1 MKKAAMALTLLGTGA
16 LIAAVAQSNKP
27 IVVGSVGQ
35 PVSLASGKISD
46 GNSIFVQQQI
56 YDRLLEFKAGTAE
69 VMPGLALSARPNAN
83 ATSWLFTLRG
93 GVRFHDN
100 TVLDAKA
107 VKANFDF
114 WWDDTRA
121 GFFKSGNS
129 IVPDI
134 FEAYKSG
141 KSLIK
146 SVEVVNNLQIRVNMN
161 SPFANLDE
169 VFATGYFGIVSPTAL
184 AKFGEDK
191 YGSANTLAVGTGPFV
206 VKSWQ
211 TGDRILLEANKNY
224 WRKGLPKAPGMIV
237 RFISDAAARVAELRA
252 GNIDM
257 IPTGALPYDTLPA
270 LKADA
275 NVKPLFR
282 PGFNVGYLAL
292 NQVAEF
298 GGAKNPLANQKV
310 RLAVASAIDKKSLVN
325 SFYGEYGVTNAYL
338 PPVVMNWSYP
348 KNQKDYVFNPEAA
361 KKLLAEAGYPNGFSM
376 ELWYMPVS
384 RPYFPN
390 AKPLAETMAKDLAAV
405 GIKVELK
412 SKDWGAYLDDVD
424 AGKFQA
430 YMLGWTG
437 DYNDP
442 DNFYTPLIGPGTSK
456 ETGYSNPKLFALL
469 DEARKATTKAKK
481 GELYGQVA
489 DILFDDI
496 VKMPIVH
503 SRPLLAQ
510 RAAVEG
516 WIPGPLGSEPLSE
529 VTVK

>member
-1 MKKAAMALTLLGTGA
+1 MKKAALALTLLGAGA
-16 LIAAVAQSNKP
+16 LVAATAQSSKP

-56 YDRLLEFKAGTAE
+56 YDRLLDFK
-69 VMPGLALSARPNAN
+69 PGSTDVIPALATSARPNKN
-83 ATSWLFTLRG
+83 ATSWTFTLRT
-93 GVRFHDN
+93 GVKFHDG
-100 TVLDAKA
+100 TVFDANA

-114 WWDDTRA
+114 WWDDTRKE
-121 GFFKSGNS
+121 FFKSGNS
-129 IVPDI
+129 IVLDI
-134 FEAYKSG
+134 FEGYKSG

-146 SVEVVNNLQIRVNMN
+146 NVVVESAYRVRVDMN

-169 VFATGYFGIVSPTAL
+169 VFATGYFGIVSPAAL
-184 AKFGEDK
+184 KKFGEDK
-191 YGSANTLAVGTGPFV
+191 YGSAATLAVGTGPFI

-224 WRKGLPKAPGMIV
+224 WKKGFPKAPGMIV

-257 IPTGALPYDTLPA
+257 IPTGALPYDVLPTL
-270 LKADA
+270 KSDK
-275 NVKPLFR
+275 NVAPVFR

-310 RLAVASAIDKKSLVN
+310 RLAVASAINKKALVE
-325 SFYGEYGVTNAYL
+325 SFYGEYGTTNAYL
-338 PPVVMNWSYP
+338 PPLVMNWSYP
-348 KNQKDYVFNPEAA
+348 KNQRDYVYNPEAA
-361 KKLLAEAGYPNGFSM
+361 KKLLADAGYPNGFSM

-390 AKPLAETMAKDLAAV
+390 AKPVAETMAKDLSTV

-424 AGKFQA
+424 AGKFQS

-442 DNFYTPLIGPGTSK
+442 DNFYTPLVGPGTSK
-456 ETGYSNPKLFALL
+456 ETGYNNPKFFALL
-469 DEARKATTKAKK
+469 DDARKATSKAKK
-481 GELYGQVA
+481 GEIYGQVA
-489 DILFDDI
+489 DILFEDI

-503 SRPLLAQ
+503 SRPLLAR
-510 RAAVEG
+510 RASLDG
-516 WIPGPLGSEPLSE
+516 WVPGPLGSEPLIE
-529 VTVK
+529 VTSK